1 MKKWK
6 VITLVSILVLAGV
19 FISMLLSAM
28 DNSKAGTHAVH
39 LVGSFKSWKMN
50 GRPQGEALKAIEKD
64 SLCSG
69 FCISNIVISIDG
81 TNFMT
86 EAARQVGEFT
96 YFVTRDETVIRM
108 NSSGKAKVI
117 RYVFPTGVVNSKR
130 LPGLKCAL
138 VCYECDTGRLPES
151 ILEGMFFVGT
161 EDGHLKEG
169 GILANWWL
177 ADIDLVQTNV
187 SSFYTVEGGFLY
199 NPAQRLFG
207 IDLEYY
213 KKDNLPLPELT
224 SIPGGRVWDMADS
237 LRRNFQTGTNI
248 FEPGN
253 MRTDHQ
259 GRIVEIKYN
268 TGESNPVCRVL
279 YGYNREGKIIEKT
292 VCFGTQSNSV
302 AYGYTPRGAL
312 ACQKQGTIL
321 TEYRYDERNNL
332 QQDKVQYCYDE
343 LGNVTNIL
351 RNEGRSVSLEWE
363 RGDSRETL
371 NSFEKAVKL
380 LGETTKLVWNPK
392 ITTEGLVLKTNL
404 GWIPFDSAKESTRY
418 VIKRVTTHLNGA
430 EISRWESTE
439 DSRMPDLNQGRR
451 FLVDLQGTVL
461 GVVDSE
467 GVLVE
472 SYQYDAWGKILSIQ
486 DGAGNPLQRT
496 AIGNDTLWQGME
508 YLWEAGLYNFYG
520 SLYDPE
526 AGCWMT
532 QSPVRAFFQCKTRE
546 YIFCGNDPVNTIWR
560 CLPKDSVLL
569 KKQNNVLHQ

>member
-1 MKKWK
+1 MKKW
-6 VITLVSILVLAGV
+6 VLITLAGILVLAGV

-28 DNSKAGTHAVH
+28 DNSKAGAHAVN
-39 LVGSFKSWKMN
+39 LVGSFKSWKME

-64 SLCSG
+64 FLCTG

-81 TNFMT
+81 TNFTT
-86 EAARQVGEFT
+86 EVARQGGEYFT
-96 YFVTRDETVIRM
+96 FFVTRDETVIRM

-138 VCYECDTGRLPES
+138 VCYECDTGRLPGS

-177 ADIDLVQTNV
+177 ADINPVQTNV
-187 SSFYTVEGGFLY
+187 SSFYTDEGGFLY

-207 IDLEYY
+207 IDLEHY

-224 SIPGGRVWDMADS
+224 SIPGGRAWDLADFVQQ
-237 LRRNFQTGTNI
+237 RNFHTETNI

-253 MRTDHQ
+253 MRTDHLGQ
-259 GRIVEIKYN
+259 IVGIEYN
-268 TGESNPVCRVL
+268 TGVSNPVCRVL
-279 YGYNREGKIIEKT
+279 YDYNREGKIIEKT
-292 VCFGTQSNSV
+292 VCFGAQSNSV

-312 ACQKQGTIL
+312 ASQKQGTIL

-332 QQDKVQYCYDE
+332 QQDKVQYSYDA

-351 RNEGRSVSLEWE
+351 RSDGRSVSLEWE

-371 NSFEKAVKL
+371 NDFEKAVKL
-380 LGETTKLVWNPK
+380 LGDTTKSVWDPK
-392 ITTEGLVLKTNL
+392 ISTEGLVRKPYL
-404 GWIPFDSAKESTRY
+404 GWIPLDSAKESTRY

-430 EISRWESTE
+430 EISRWEPTE
-439 DSRMPDLNQGRR
+439 DSKQTGLNQGER

-472 SYQYDAWGKILSIQ
+472 SYQYDAWGKILSIK
-486 DGAGNPLQRT
+486 DGAGNPLQQT
-496 AIGNDTLWQGME
+496 AVGNNALWQGME

-546 YIFCGNDPVNTIWR
+546 YIFCGNDPVNTVWR
-560 CLPKDSVLL
+560 ESPASRN
-569 KKQNNVLHQ
+569 QGGALHE